1 MDLFATHLFMRSN
14 YTRDEYLLLIRSC
27 NDLDL
32 LRLIKDQFSED
43 RSNGLI
49 DAIDGIDV
57 ASELAVRIIDLKIEK
72 GILDEEED

>member
-1 MDLFATHLFMRSN
+1 MKYIFKRRVNKYIVA
-14 YTRDEYLLLIRSC
+14 
-27 NDLDL
+27 DLDL

-49 DAIDGIDV
+49 DAIDSIDV